1 MGGQLS
7 AIRKNCIETGIAGLD
22 KLLDYSYPANSLV
35 MLAGKCG
42 TGKTVFT
49 LQFIYHGATK
59 RNEPG
64 LYITFEEEPE
74 ELIEQAETFGW
85 DLKSLVEKKI
95 VSIIK
100 PETVAYQSVMKIIED
115 EVDRLGVKR
124 IVINSFSLMSS
135 YFKDIYSTRKAL
147 SDLRRKFRALKCS
160 GIIVSDIKE
169 GEITYSHTG
178 YEEFVV
184 SGIILLDIEY
194 DNKNACS
201 HRTMFIRKLK
211 SHCHPL
217 EKIPFK
223 ITAKGIEVC
232 LKKKK
237 ISLERI

>member
-7 AIRKNCIETGIAGLD
+7 ATKNDCIEIGIAGLD
-22 KLLDYSYPANSLV
+22 KLFDYSYPAHSLV

-49 LQFIYHGATK
+49 LQFIYNGATK
-59 RNEPG
+59 FNEPG
-64 LYITFEEEPE
+64 LYITFEEEPQ
-74 ELIEQAETFGW
+74 ELIEQAATFGW

-147 SDLRRKFRALKCS
+147 SDLRRKFRALKCT

-184 SGIILLDIEY
+184 SGVILLDIEY
-194 DNKNACS
+194 DNKNACL
-201 HRTMFIRKLK
+201 HRTTFIRKLK
-211 SHCHPL
+211 SRCHPL

-223 ITAKGIEVC
+223 ITSNGIEVC
-232 LKKKK
+232 IQKKK
-237 ISLERI
+237 ISIEKI